1 LTFFD
6 RVLDDCAR
14 RGFVQTLL
22 GRRRALS
29 GVRGARGRKTLNFP
43 ERAAINAVVQ
53 GTAADLMKLAMLAV
67 WRRLKKEGWI
77 ESRWGAAFVDGPG
90 FTKTAQTVPA
100 SLFTPEPK
108 PSAAPSLFDG
118 LDDFVAEQTALNAAD
133 SSLNSASTPNVG
145 TPERARLLLQIH
157 DELLFETRRADAD
170 ALAKIVVEEMRL
182 GDPLTVP
189 LQIDAEIGANW
200 GEL

>member
-1 LTFFD
+1 MNFIS
-6 RVLDDCAR
+6 RSR
-14 RGFVQTLL
+14 RS
-22 GRRRALS
+22 RRPTS
-29 GVRGARGRKTLNFP
+29 NFCIS
-43 ERAAINAVVQ
+43 AA
-53 GTAADLMKLAMLAV
+53 TS
-67 WRRLKKEGWI
+67 W
-77 ESRWGAAFVDGPG
+77 P
-90 FTKTAQTVPA
+90 
-100 SLFTPEPK
+100 PK
-108 PSAAPSLFDG
+108 SAAPSLFDG
-118 LDDFVAEQTALNAAD
+118 LDDFVAEHTALNADVANAD
-133 SSLNSASTPNVG
+133 ASPLHAASTAAVG

>member
-1 LTFFD
+1 LQ
-6 RVLDDCAR
+6 A
-14 RGFVQTLL
+14 
-22 GRRRALS
+22 AKS
-29 GVRGARGRKTLNFP
+29 P
-43 ERAAINAVVQ
+43 E
-53 GTAADLMKLAMLAV
+53 
-67 WRRLKKEGWI
+67 
-77 ESRWGAAFVDGPG
+77 
-90 FTKTAQTVPA
+90 
-100 SLFTPEPK
+100 
-108 PSAAPSLFDG
+108 SAAPSLFDG
-118 LDDFVAEQTALNAAD
+118 VDDFGAEQTALNAAD
-133 SSLNSASTPNVG
+133 SPLNAASTVDVG